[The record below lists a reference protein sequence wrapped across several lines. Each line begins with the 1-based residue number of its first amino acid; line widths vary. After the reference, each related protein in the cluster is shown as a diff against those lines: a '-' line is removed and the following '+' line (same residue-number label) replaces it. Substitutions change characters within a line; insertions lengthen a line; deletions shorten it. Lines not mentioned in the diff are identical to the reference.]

1 MVQRLRIKY
10 NRIKS
15 CCWIQGSNEQ
25 TLLQEHAIA
34 EKKNQDHEDQNNIL
48 QQSLGFMERGEWE
61 MIDVSRLND
70 DSGIGG
76 QVKQINELDDEQKR
90 MPILEEC
97 LKLLNDFDIT
107 GDVDPAQAKLRQ
119 EMNDAAAELNFDK
132 AKSLKEELEHMERQQ
147 SEQASKGWPATSKV
161 LARLGRKLNHDDLL
175 NLSSLLQPPSEIDTI
190 SEQLRTEFGNE
201 MATIGDNVHV
211 LEGLK
216 SSAITGIHLQ
226 LEGASS
232 GSSKSEFSVPY
243 EQNITVLGEKINLL
257 KRKVTD
263 IHQEYQ
269 SLISPLPEEVNS
281 HGTDELEGS
290 ASEAISIQV
299 LFKEIA
305 ASGKAWQKEHQTQY
319 QNEELWID
327 LRNDWIKALNET
339 SDSSIEDLKSLYLNL
354 VNVHGVTTAQS
365 GSWHWFSEHAND
377 PFDVV
382 IIDEISKATPPEII
396 LASLLGRK
404 VIWVGDHRQLAPEF
418 NDPKKKTSEDDD
430 TYDDEGKG
438 RFRDMV
444 TTALFERHFIEAAQI
459 LEIKSEHP
467 IQDASTNHESHQSI
481 L

>member
-1 MVQRLRIKY
+1 MIQVLAD
-10 NRIKS
+10 KS
-15 CCWIQGSNEQ
+15 
-25 TLLQEHAIA
+25 
-34 EKKNQDHEDQNNIL
+34 
-48 QQSLGFMERGEWE
+48 
-61 MIDVSRLND
+61 
-70 DSGIGG
+70 
-76 QVKQINELDDEQKR
+76 KQINELDNEQKR

-263 IHQEYQ
+263 LHEEYQ
-269 SLISPLPEEVNS
+269 ALISPLPEEVYS
-281 HGTDELEGS
+281 QEKEELEGERAMQFFPS
-290 ASEAISIQV
+290 
-299 LFKEIA
+299 
-305 ASGKAWQKEHQTQY
+305 
-319 QNEELWID
+319 D
-327 LRNDWIKALNET
+327 L
-339 SDSSIEDLKSLYLNL
+339 
-354 VNVHGVTTAQS
+354 
-365 GSWHWFSEHAND
+365 
-377 PFDVV
+377 
-382 IIDEISKATPPEII
+382 
-396 LASLLGRK
+396 
-404 VIWVGDHRQLAPEF
+404 
-418 NDPKKKTSEDDD
+418 
-430 TYDDEGKG
+430 
-438 RFRDMV
+438 
-444 TTALFERHFIEAAQI
+444 
-459 LEIKSEHP
+459 
-467 IQDASTNHESHQSI
+467 
-481 L
+481 